1 MGTPNIKES
10 IWTKYKVIVEAN
22 KEKRKY
28 SGGWS
33 ENEPP
38 EIIYDDT
45 CENDTDEDGKL
56 IPYPWEYSN
65 LLSWYWV
72 IDLFGDDWRMV
83 SNLLL
88 VANPEIVFVNERL
101 YYREEF
107 IKNVLTILQ
116 NLAKSNFVNQLRPI
130 PQLVKDIATPV
141 YSSKDLMKILDVK
154 ESTLRHYRDDGL
166 LDYSKVKD
174 KIWYTQEHL
183 NNFLNKTDI
192 RHKKKTI

>member
-10 IWTKYKVIVEAN
+10 IWTKYKEVVEVN
-22 KEKRKY
+22 KKKRKI
-28 SGGWS
+28 SGGWN

-38 EIIYDDT
+38 ELIYDDT

-65 LLSWYWV
+65 LLSKYWV

-83 SNLLL
+83 NNLLS
-88 VANPEIVFVNERL
+88 VAKLEIVFVNEKL
-101 YYREEF
+101 YYREQH
-107 IKNVLTILQ
+107 IIDVLTILQ
-116 NLAKSNFVNQLRPI
+116 NLAKSNIVNLLRPI

-141 YSSKDLMKILDVK
+141 YSSKDLMKLLDVK
-154 ESTLRHYRDDGL
+154 ESTLRRYRDDGL

-183 NNFLNKTDI
+183 NTFLNKTDI